1 MIYIGIA
8 YELWGGLGIIFIT
21 EMGLIVFGSK
31 IRHRCGGWTD
41 DDNFK
46 KSANSPFFIYIPT
59 LTGGISI
66 EINIGGHKILNRP
79 DK

>member
-1 MIYIGIA
+1 MDIHWYRLRTLGWFGNNIQNGNGINC
-8 YELWGGLGIIFIT
+8 LWNEF
-21 EMGLIVFGSK
+21 
-31 IRHRCGGWTD
+31 RHRCGAWTD

-66 EINIGGHKILNRP
+66 EINIGGPKILNGP
-79 DK
+79 NK